1 MIKYDKIIVDV
12 YNYYHRVIETCP
24 QKNPKEFVAQFRNV
38 LSKLAGCTYGDI
50 YLLFDP
56 SGNSSKQKIGLRKCI
71 CKTYKENRKKFENSD
86 EGKLK
91 RDSLDLL
98 GSTLLLYPKA
108 NVHLYQHPEYE
119 ADDYVEKLTETG
131 NCLLITSDEDWARYL
146 EMDRVDMLISGLLPV
161 EENIF
166 TSQSYKIKYGFT
178 PTIAT
183 VCIYKAL
190 MSDESDG
197 IPGVYKSSKHI
208 ILRETVDSTIEA
220 LNEVAEM
227 KLSLDQ
233 ASYLF
238 HSGQGPFY
246 EVGQLL
252 LLSCTEKSLEKIKD
266 TFSDNLKVIG
276 SLLPLSSDIK
286 IETLENKLELFR
298 TGKPF
303 TLNRR

>member
-24 QKNPKEFVAQFRNV
+24 VKKPREVVAQFRND
-38 LSKLAGCTYGDI
+38 LSRLQGFTFGDI

-56 SGNSSKQKIGLRKCI
+56 SGNSSKQKTTLRKEI
-71 CKTYKENRKKFENSD
+71 CKTYKENRKKFESSD

-98 GSTLLLYPKA
+98 GSTLLLYPKP
-108 NVHLYQHPEYE
+108 NVHLYQHVEYE

-146 EMDRVDMLISGLLPV
+146 EMDRVDMLIAGLCPI

-166 TSQSYKIKYGFT
+166 TAQSYYKKYGFK
-178 PTIAT
+178 PTVAT
-183 VCIYKAL
+183 VSIYKAL

-208 ILRETVDSTIEA
+208 VLQEAVDETIIA
-220 LNEVAEM
+220 LNKIADQ
-227 KLSLDQ
+227 KLSLEE
-233 ASYLF
+233 ASYMF
-238 HSGQGPFY
+238 HTGQGVFNK
-246 EVGQLL
+246 VSQFLQ
-252 LLSCTEKSLEKIKD
+252 LSCTEKSIEKIKD

-276 SLLPLSSDIK
+276 SLIPHSSDIK
-286 IETLENKLELFR
+286 IENLEVRLDLFK
-298 TGKPF
+298 TNKPF